1 MIRLLCALVFVAGAS
16 LSAQDARTV
25 VRIFDNSAKPVPY
38 ALVNLRDGVSRVAD
52 DSGRVV
58 FNEPPKDSIRLSVRR
73 LGFDPFHGWV
83 TRVAETGEY
92 PVLIRL
98 LPQSIASVQVT
109 ARANTPLGRS
119 GFYDRVQ
126 RVQAGA
132 FSARMITPEELDQR
146 NPVRFTQMLQ
156 GENAVRIQRYDQNRS
171 MITGRGGNCAYSII
185 LDGNRV
191 TGTLEETLTN
201 KTNPPP
207 ISSLIGI
214 DDLVTINSVAAIEIY
229 SSAASIPAE
238 LQRSLGG
245 GSCGLIAIWTGRR
258 R

>member
-1 MIRLLCALVFVAGAS
+1 MIRLLFALVFVGSAS

-25 VRIFDNSAKPVPY
+25 IRIFDNSAKPVPY

-52 DSGRVV
+52 DSGRVA
-58 FNEPPKDSIRLSVRR
+58 FNEPPKDSLRIQVRR
-73 LGFDPFHGWV
+73 LGFDPFYGWV
-83 TRVAETGEY
+83 TRVPETGEY
-92 PVLIRL
+92 PVLLRL
-98 LPQSIASVQVT
+98 LPQSIQSVQVT

-132 FSARMITPEELDQR
+132 YSARMITPEELDQR
-146 NPVRFTQMLQ
+146 NPIRLTQMLQ
-156 GENAVRIQRYDQNRS
+156 GENAVRIQRLDQNRS
-171 MITGRGGNCAYSII
+171 MITGRGGQCGYSIL

-191 TGTLEETLTN
+191 TGTYEELLTN

-207 ISSLIGI
+207 VTSLIGVDEFI
-214 DDLVTINSVAAIEIY
+214 TINSVAAIEIY

>member
-1 MIRLLCALVFVAGAS
+1 MIRLLCALLLVASAS
-16 LSAQDARTV
+16 LSAQDTRTV
-25 VRIFDNSAKPVPY
+25 IRIFDNTAKPVPY

-58 FNEPPKDSIRLSVRR
+58 FNEAPKDSIRIQVRR
-73 LGFDPFHGWV
+73 LGYDQFFGWV
-83 TRVAETGEY
+83 TRVPETGEY

-98 LPQSIASVQVT
+98 LPQSIQSVQVT

-132 FSARMITPEELDQR
+132 YSARMITPEELDLR
-146 NPVRFTQMLQ
+146 NPIKFTQMLQ
-156 GENAVRIQRYDQNRS
+156 GENAVRIQRIDHNRM
-171 MITGRGGNCAYSII
+171 MITGRGGQCGYSIL

-191 TGTLEETLTN
+191 IGTYEELLN
-201 KTNPPP
+201 EKTNPPP
-207 ISSLIGI
+207 ITSLTGI
-214 DDLVTINSVAAIEIY
+214 DDVINMNSVAAIEVY